1 MRLVKRTLLSIWIV
15 LLIIALV
22 ACDGGDE
29 PQATDVAPLAT
40 VATGTDLDTTPMVT
54 EEVDIEATDVM
65 TDVATMEPTEEVM
78 ATEEMTPAV
87 EVMATE
93 EITLTEEVTPTVE
106 VMATEEVTETETITD
121 TDTMTTTVTQ
131 AILAS
136 DLVGMDITNDEGD
149 EVGEVGELLVEE
161 DGTVQYVIF
170 DVGGFLGIGEK
181 SVAVT
186 WDEMEIQL
194 EDGVEPPAAGD
205 EISPDDFTVRYTGAA
220 ADLEALPDFDISVL
234 DENGY
239 IIDEDMDT
247 EDDFDATPYTG
258 LIEVGEFQDYSLMN
272 SAGEDVGE
280 VEDLIVD
287 LSEGQIT
294 YAVVDFGGFL
304 GIGENSVAVPWDQ
317 LVLDTTDEDETFM
330 LDVTQADLE
339 EAPVFDFDAWTYPV
353 EPDWDDDG
361 TRTFWETQ

>member
-1 MRLVKRTLLSIWIV
+1 MRLVKRSLLTIWIL
-15 LLIIALV
+15 LLILALV
-22 ACDGGDE
+22 ACDGAEETPGTE
-29 PQATDVAPLAT
+29 VAPLAT
-40 VATGTDLDTTPMVT
+40 DVADIGDEEPDLETTPMVT
-54 EEVDIEATDVM
+54 EEVDIEPTDVM

-78 ATEEMTPAV
+78 ATEEMTPTV
-87 EVMATE
+87 EVVATE
-93 EITLTEEVTPTVE
+93 EMTPTVE
-106 VMATEEVTETETITD
+106 AEATAVMTETETITD

-149 EVGEVGELLVEE
+149 EVGEVGELLIDE
-161 DGTVQYVIF
+161 DGTVQYVVF

-194 EDGVEPPAAGD
+194 EDGVEPPAAD
-205 EISPDDFTVRYTGAA
+205 EEISPDDFTVKYTGVA
-220 ADLEALPDFDISVL
+220 ADLEALPDFDISIL

-239 IIDEDMDT
+239 VVDEDMDT
-247 EDDFDATPYTG
+247 ADDFDATPYTG
-258 LIEVGEFQDYSLMN
+258 LVEVGEFQDYNLMN

-280 VEDLIVD
+280 VEDLVVD
-287 LSEGQIT
+287 LSEGQVNYT
-294 YAVVDFGGFL
+294 VVDFGGFL
-304 GIGENSVAVPWDQ
+304 GAGETTVAVPWDQ
-317 LVLDTTDEDETFM
+317 LELDATDEDETFM
-330 LDVTQADLE
+330 LDVAQPDLE

-353 EPDWDDDG
+353 EPDWDADG